1 MICRNCCEA
10 VDDGLETCPLCGMP
24 TGYYELRSGIDYEIT
39 STDVSYDKSG
49 REKKTVTVKPN
60 RNTARELKEMY
71 VKPLGR
77 VRTLIILIIIFVI
90 CGILPAILYSW
101 YYVLSNII
109 YKALEGKSET
119 ELKGT
124 ELGHKLG
131 VMNTV
136 ANLFLALTAVSCM
149 MSIVFKFIMGI

>member
-1 MICRNCCEA
+1 M
-10 VDDGLETCPLCGMP
+10 LF
-24 TGYYELRSGIDYEIT
+24 RS
-39 STDVSYDKSG
+39 
-49 REKKTVTVKPN
+49 
-60 RNTARELKEMY
+60 NTARELKEMY

-90 CGILPAILYSW
+90 CGILPAILYLW